1 MYLPKVGIQP
11 SAVTIQNKSKKMKKK
26 IRSLLTLTLILLVFT
41 LSAQDRREQFLQT
54 KVDVVYLASDLLGG
68 RESGTEG
75 EKLAAEYIVHRFE
88 EIGLERKGSNGTWYQ
103 SFDFEFKTNPHAAH
117 GDSRI
122 ARNVVGFLDNGAD
135 KTIIIGAHY
144 DHLGMGKFGSR
155 HVGEPAVHNGADDNA
170 SGVAAMLRLAT
181 ELKAGKAKNNNYVF
195 LAFSGEELGLYGS
208 KFFANNPTLDLK
220 KVNFMLNMDM
230 VGRLNEE
237 KTLAVYGVG
246 TSPAF
251 RKALEKID
259 VADIKI
265 TTSDSGIGPSD
276 HTSFYLKDLPVLHFF
291 TGQHQDYHK
300 PEDDAELI
308 NYDGLMD
315 VTDYILELLK
325 KLDAEPKVAFTKTK
339 DEQEDNKV
347 AKFKVT
353 LGVMP
358 DYVHSGTGM
367 RIDAVLDNKP
377 AQKAGIKDGDVVI
390 KIGDLDVKDI
400 YGYMEGL
407 AKYKSGDKAKVKVK
421 RGEEELEF
429 EVTF

>member
-1 MYLPKVGIQP
+1 M
-11 SAVTIQNKSKKMKKK
+11 
-26 IRSLLTLTLILLVFT
+26 LTFVLLVFAAT
-41 LSAQDRREQFLQT
+41 AQDRRGQLLQS
-54 KVDVVYLASDLLGG
+54 KVDVVYLASDMLGG

-117 GDSRI
+117 GEPRT
-122 ARNVVGFLDNGAD
+122 ARNVVGYLDNGAD

-144 DHLGMGKFGSR
+144 DHLGMGDFSSL
-155 HVGEPAVHNGADDNA
+155 HAGEAAIHNGADDNA
-170 SGVAAMLRLAT
+170 SGIAAMLRLAT

-220 KVNFMLNMDM
+220 NVNFMLNMDM

-251 RKALEKID
+251 RKSLEKID
-259 VADIKI
+259 VAGIKI

-291 TGQHQDYHK
+291 TGQHRQYHK
-300 PEDDAELI
+300 PGDDAELV
-308 NYDGLMD
+308 NYEGLMD
-315 VTDYILELLK
+315 VTDYILALLDDLDSQP
-325 KLDAEPKVAFTKTK
+325 KLAFTKTK
-339 DEQEDNKV
+339 DESKDDDKV

-367 RIDAVLDNKP
+367 RIDAVLDDKP
-377 AQKAGIKDGDVVI
+377 AAKAGIKDGDVVI
-390 KIGDLDVKDI
+390 KIGDLEVKDI

-407 AKYKSGDKAKVKVK
+407 AKYKTGDKAMVKVK
-421 RGEEELEF
+421 RGDEELEF